1 MKYFLLLLIFVTLF
15 GCSEKKVKP
24 DIDSSF
30 KSGKIPSQESWGD
43 IIMFSDSGKT
53 KAILYAGHLSVYDD
67 PPQTFLD
74 GNVKVDFFNSFGQK
88 TTELT
93 SLKGRV
99 DDKTKD
105 LYAIDSVVAVSD
117 SGVILKTQELMW
129 RNKDQKI
136 LTDRFVTIISKKE
149 QIQGYGFESDQNL
162 RNYTIYN
169 IVYVTKLDSSTNQR
183 K

>member
-1 MKYFLLLLIFVTLF
+1 MKYILLLLAFISLF

-24 DIDSSF
+24 NIDFSI
-30 KSGKIPSQESWGD
+30 KSNKIPSQESWGD
-43 IIMFSDSGKT
+43 TVMFSDSGKT
-53 KAILYAGHLSVYDD
+53 KAILYAGHLSVFDN
-67 PPQTFLD
+67 PPQTYLD
-74 GNVKVDFFNSFGQK
+74 GKVKVDFYNSLGEK

-105 LYAIDSVVAVSD
+105 LYAIDSVVAVND
-117 SGVILKTQELMW
+117 SGITLKTQELKW

-136 LTDRFVTIISKKE
+136 ITDKFVTIISKKE

-169 IVYVTKLDSSTNQR
+169 IVYVTKLDSSNSNR